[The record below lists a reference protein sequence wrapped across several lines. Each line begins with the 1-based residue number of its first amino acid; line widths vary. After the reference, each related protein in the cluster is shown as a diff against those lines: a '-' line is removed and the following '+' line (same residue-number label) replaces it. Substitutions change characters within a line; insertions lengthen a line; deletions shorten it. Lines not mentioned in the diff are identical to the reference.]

1 MLLLLNKINI
11 NTDIE
16 ITTARNLLLTKK
28 VITKFLPKEDAYT
41 NTTIIPPRNTI
52 TKEKKNQDASQN
64 TRDNLKE
71 KDTIITDSLIQ
82 KGDLVHNTAIIPI
95 AGHLKSILIN

>member
-41 NTTIIPPRNTI
+41 NTTIIPPRN
-52 TKEKKNQDASQN
+52 
-64 TRDNLKE
+64 
-71 KDTIITDSLIQ
+71 IITNSLI
-82 KGDLVHNTAIIPI
+82 
-95 AGHLKSILIN
+95 